1 MTPSVLGS
9 VTMGYQ
15 PLWNQWRQ
23 RCGVRLWV
31 DPYQGSAIDAQ
42 HLLDVLQELWPAG
55 RETQLLSV
63 RSPALL
69 ADLLEHAP
77 PGGIW
82 LEVPDAWLTD
92 TVLAAQVRQAH
103 QRGRRLVWSG
113 EVGATA
119 SHADVQGSFHKT
131 LRTLSPQAAL
141 GALRAALRRTQD
153 AGSGSAGV
161 VPSPVVPGALYEGL
175 ASQALVEH
183 ALDHQ
188 AVWGV
193 AGWPTEEMLYA
204 YRYKQ
209 IQPARQVLRDLVQA
223 IDADESLE
231 ALERRMGDEP
241 LLVYR
246 FLRFANSAAL
256 ALRTETASMRQGLLN
271 MGYSRLR
278 AWLMEQLPHASSDT
292 NLQPIRAAMVLRG
305 RIMER
310 LSDAGAEDELRR
322 EVFLCGLFSQV
333 DLLLGENLG
342 AALHRLPLPGRV
354 ASAVLGQTGPYAP
367 WLQVASA
374 LEGSSTKVIREVCKA
389 HELAADEV
397 NRALLRSLAA
407 TA

>member
-31 DPYQGSAIDAQ
+31 DPYSGSALDAQ
-42 HLLDVLQELWPAG
+42 HLLQTIQELWPAG
-55 RETQLLSV
+55 KETQLLSV
-63 RSPALL
+63 RTPGLL
-69 ADLLEHAP
+69 SDLLEHAP

-82 LEVPDAWLTD
+82 LEVPDAWLGD
-92 TVLAAQVRQAH
+92 TQLAAQVRQAH

-113 EVGATA
+113 EVGQAA
-119 SHADVQGSFHKT
+119 SHAEVQGSFHKT
-131 LRTLSPQAAL
+131 LRTLSPEDAL
-141 GALRAALRRTQD
+141 RALRAALRRTQD
-153 AGSGSAGV
+153 SGSGSAGV
-161 VPSPVVPGALYEGL
+161 VPSPVVAGALYEGL

-188 AVWGV
+188 AAWGV
-193 AGWPTEEMLYA
+193 AGWPSEEMLYT

-241 LLVYR
+241 LLIYR

-256 ALRTETASMRQGLLN
+256 ALRNETASVRQGLLN

-278 AWLMEQLPHASSDT
+278 SWLMEQMPHASSDA
-292 NLQPIRAAMVLRG
+292 NLQPIRGAMVLRA

-310 LSDAGAEDELRR
+310 LADAGAEDELRR
-322 EVFLCGLFSQV
+322 EVFLCGIFSQV

-389 HELAADEV
+389 HDLPADDV

-407 TA
+407 A

>member
-1 MTPSVLGS
+1 MSNSVLGS

-23 RCGVRLWV
+23 RCGVRLWI
-31 DPYQGSAIDAQ
+31 DPYDGSAIDAQ
-42 HLLDVLQELWPAG
+42 HLLGALQELWPTG

-69 ADLLEHAP
+69 ADLLEHTP

-92 TVLAAQVRQAH
+92 ATLAEQVRQAH
-103 QRGRRLVWSG
+103 QRGRRLVWSAEAG
-113 EVGATA
+113 QAV
-119 SHADVQGSFHKT
+119 SHAHVQGSFHKT
-131 LRTLSPQAAL
+131 LRALSPHDAL

-153 AGSGSAGV
+153 GGSGVAGV
-161 VPSPVVPGALYEGL
+161 VPSPVVPGALYQDL

-193 AGWPTEEMLYA
+193 AGWPTEELLYA

-209 IQPARQVLRDLVQA
+209 IQPAREVMHDLILA
-223 IDADESLE
+223 IDADKSVE

-241 LLVYR
+241 LLIYR
-246 FLRFANSAAL
+246 FLRYANSATL
-256 ALRTETASMRQGLLN
+256 FLRNETASVRQGLMTL
-271 MGYSRLR
+271 GYSRLR
-278 AWLMEQLPHASSDT
+278 AWLMEQMPHASSDA
-292 NLQPIRAAMVLRG
+292 NLQPIRGAMVLRA
-305 RIMER
+305 RIME
-310 LSDAGAEDELRR
+310 LLADAGAEDDLRR
-322 EVFLCGLFSQV
+322 EVFLCGIFSQV

-342 AALHRLPLPGRV
+342 TALHRLPLPGRV

-367 WLQVASA
+367 WLEVASA
-374 LEGSSTKVIREVCKA
+374 LEGCSTKVIREVCKA
-389 HELAADEV
+389 HDLPADEV
-397 NRALLRSLAA
+397 NRALLRALAA
-407 TA
+407 TV